1 MNSGKLIISTL
12 VVIALTI
19 LTQVGGGI
27 YLLCLFIS
35 RPIKKLY
42 HSRLMKSLYRI
53 GVFVLF
59 YLIATF
65 WFVPPVAK
73 LFGRVPLP
81 VSPDESLKPLNNLTR
96 LMNRNYVRPEL
107 KKAALNIAR
116 KVNAKYP
123 GTVVNYLDAGFPFFN
138 GFPLLPHLSHNDGRK
153 LDMSFLYTDTNDHLP
168 SNDAPSIFGYGIAVE
183 PLAGE
188 LNTTALCNQEG
199 YKYYDLLTRMAP
211 NWKSDRFTFDA
222 SRTAEL
228 VRACTQESSIS
239 VVFIEPHLKQR
250 LKLSS
255 TKIRFH
261 GCQAVR
267 HDDHLHIQTR

>member
-1 MNSGKLIISTL
+1 M
-12 VVIALTI
+12 VIALTI

-96 LMNRNYVRPEL
+96 LMNRHYVRPEL
-107 KKAALNIAR
+107 KHAALNIAR

-153 LDMSFLYTDTNDHLP
+153 LDMSFLYSDTNDHLP
-168 SNDAPSIFGYGIAVE
+168 SNDAPSIFGYGIAEE

-188 LNTTALCNQEG
+188 PNTTALCNQEG
-199 YKYYDLLTRMAP
+199 YKYYDLLTRLTP
-211 NWKSDRFTFDA
+211 NWNADRLIFDA